1 MQNETTH
8 GQERSQS
15 CNPCEGPV
23 CPGRIRLRCLEI
35 HLDQSLG
42 TRTTVSDGQTG
53 SDTDRQVKCMKINYS
68 TNSSMK
74 TYKRFGSQGIVFCCG
89 ALKLVHKSCFFKNGW
104 KEKRKQWNNKVIW
117 AHCSVPI
124 MPLQRT
130 FFMWLQTLY
139 CYGNWRLFPPYV
151 PLRWKHTTEAYLTDE
166 VQWGVSYDIDDK

>member
-23 CPGRIRLRCLEI
+23 SPGRIRLRCLEI

-89 ALKLVHKSCFFKNGW
+89 ALKLAHKSCFFKNGW
-104 KEKRKQWNNKVIW
+104 KRKKKTVKQ
-117 AHCSVPI
+117 
-124 MPLQRT
+124 
-130 FFMWLQTLY
+130 
-139 CYGNWRLFPPYV
+139 
-151 PLRWKHTTEAYLTDE
+151 
-166 VQWGVSYDIDDK
+166 